1 MAEKQSPMGEGE
13 GQRYGRIGHRSYAAL
28 VLSVGIRAVHQLGA
42 AVFLA
47 IYLLDWHGD
56 GPWFALPLAAVSGV
70 ALLFTEWLRH
80 RQLHR
85 EVAGLITIGKCLL
98 LGAGIHGLLPQVPV
112 VLLVFLLASLGA
124 HAPKNIRHR
133 LLI

>member
-1 MAEKQSPMGEGE
+1 MAENRGPVGEND

-28 VLSVGIRAVHQLGA
+28 LLSVGIRAAHQLGA

-56 GPWFALPLAAVSGV
+56 GPWFALPLTVVSGG
-70 ALLFTEWLRH
+70 ALVFTEWLRH

-98 LGAGIHGLLPQVPV
+98 LGAAIHGLLPPTPV